1 MVILILI
8 LYILVVLLDFM
19 PIYKQRN
26 KKSNLIYIGLIIIA
40 ITLSIAIEM
49 GIDIPSPAKPLKNIV
64 SYLIGKE

>member
-1 MVILILI
+1 
-8 LYILVVLLDFM
+8 M